1 MKNLK
6 SKMLAAAMTAIVVI
20 SGAVCALAATPTP
33 QAATARPRPAAS
45 ETSQEA
51 TAAPEQASTDT
62 GAAVTADTAASEGM
76 PSVSEKKYTTK
87 GGAFGWFLLSVI
99 VNAILSFAIGNRF
112 YKMSKKDSHITA
124 EIRAL
129 RRDVEEKFAANVG
142 GFSEPEM
149 DISNSNDDYSSS
161 ADGIKMN
168 SAVSGESQESA
179 EDIFRKWESQL
190 AQQRAEKRA
199 AIREA
204 VKPRNTQTTEEFVE
218 DGGEKEEHQSSRSYQ
233 PMRRTAYTKTEEP
246 LPEES
251 EEDFEEEENKFG
263 SIKSKAKEL
272 ITDIFPFRED

>member
-1 MKNLK
+1 MKNFK
-6 SKMLAAAMTAIVVI
+6 NKMLAAVMTAIVVI
-20 SGAVCALAATPTP
+20 SGAVCAMAATPTP

-45 ETSQEA
+45 ETNQQA
-51 TAAPEQASTDT
+51 TAAPEQASQAT
-62 GAAVTADTAASEGM
+62 AAVTTAAPVTETSTA
-76 PSVSEKKYTTK
+76 VAEKKYTTK

-99 VNAILSFAIGNRF
+99 INSILSFAIGNRF
-112 YKMSKKDSHITA
+112 YKMSKKDSHLTS

-149 DISNSNDDYSSS
+149 DISNSNDDYSSGI
-161 ADGIKMN
+161 DGIKMK
-168 SAVSGESQESA
+168 AVASDGEQESA
-179 EDIFRKWESQL
+179 EDIFKRWESQL

-199 AIREA
+199 AIRAA

-218 DGGEKEEHQSSRSYQ
+218 SGREEHNIHSGDYQ
-233 PMRRTAYTKTEEP
+233 PRRANYAETEESS
-246 LPEES
+246 PEES
-251 EEDFEEEENKFG
+251 DEDFEEEENRFD